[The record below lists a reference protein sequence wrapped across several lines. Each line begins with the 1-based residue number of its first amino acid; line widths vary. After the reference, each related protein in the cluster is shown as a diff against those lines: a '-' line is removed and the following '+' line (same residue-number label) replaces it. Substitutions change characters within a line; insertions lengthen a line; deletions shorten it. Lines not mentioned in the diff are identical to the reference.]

1 MNIFVNVFKNSFEIF
16 ENSFEIFEN
25 IFLKYCLKGEKS
37 VIYLYVLIL
46 THRNLKVFN

>member
-1 MNIFVNVFKNSFEIF
+1 MNIFVNVLK
-16 ENSFEIFEN
+16 NSFEIFEN
-25 IFLKYCLKGEKS
+25 IFSKYCLKGEKS